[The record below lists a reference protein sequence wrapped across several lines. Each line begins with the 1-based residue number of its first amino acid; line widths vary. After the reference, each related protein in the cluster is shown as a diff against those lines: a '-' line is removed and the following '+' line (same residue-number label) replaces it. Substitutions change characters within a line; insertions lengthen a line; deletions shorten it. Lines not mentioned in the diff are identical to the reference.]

1 MIKIICVLVKK
12 KSVGQDYVCVGQD
25 YVCVGQNFVCVL
37 VKIMCV
43 LVKTADWCRPLLVKN
58 WPGDDDQADDQGSDH
73 LGLVW
78 SFMFTNMYNSMI
90 TWYVAFF
97 DDRVDDQESNP
108 GFCCFLYFV
117 KPIEN

>member
-12 KSVGQDYVCVGQD
+12 KVLVKIMCVLVNIVCVGQD
-25 YVCVGQNFVCVL
+25 NVCVGQNFVCVL
-37 VKIMCV
+37 VKIICV

-78 SFMFTNMYNSMI
+78 SFMITNMYNSMI
-90 TWYVAFF
+90 TW
-97 DDRVDDQESNP
+97 
-108 GFCCFLYFV
+108 
-117 KPIEN
+117 

>member
-1 MIKIICVLVKK
+1 MCVLVNI
-12 KSVGQDYVCVGQD
+12 VCVGQD

-37 VKIMCV
+37 VKIMSV

-90 TWYVAFF
+90 TWYLFL
-97 DDRVDDQESNP
+97 DGRVDDHESNP

-117 KPIEN
+117 KHIEN